1 VTRAGSDGST
11 QSSLSSLRRRARRTT
26 LEMANGGEIGRTMID
41 ERARFELHRRL
52 VETLGEDHAV
62 TLMSHLPPA
71 GWADLATREDI
82 RRLEDRID
90 RLEERF
96 EQRLDERTRLFIG
109 TTIAA
114 VFTSVL
120 ATAGVVL
127 AATGGV

>member
-1 VTRAGSDGST
+1 MV
-11 QSSLSSLRRRARRTT
+11 
-26 LEMANGGEIGRTMID
+26 D
-41 ERARFELHRRL
+41 ERARFELHRKL

-71 GWADLATREDI
+71 GWADMATRQDI
-82 RRLEDRID
+82 QRLEDRVDRLEQRVDERID

-114 VFTSVL
+114 VFTAVL